1 MIELAFLAL
10 WDRLVNWGLAPIVA
24 TRAVA
29 ADGRAL
35 RSVLSQSANQWRLA
49 NGFAEIDALQPA
61 NERCTAR
68 LRLPLGLHVRA
79 SLSAAPRTPRVL
91 VTDLAI
97 GDRPIGWAT
106 WILSPGRGT
115 TEIDLAVQLASRSLA
130 TRLWLL
136 LGGRRWIARRLDM
149 ALATLA
155 TTTARA
161 LEHGVT
167 PPATE
172 PVPAPRTHRVARR
185 ASWPSARH
193 IRRLIEGPAVFP
205 QPRYEVRANDG
216 RIELR
221 RAAEA

>member
-1 MIELAFLAL
+1 MVELAFLSL
-10 WDRLVNWGLAPIVA
+10 WNRLVNWGLAPIIA

-35 RSVLSQSANQWRLA
+35 RSVLSEPAGQWHLA
-49 NGFAEIDALQPA
+49 NGFAEIDALQSA

-79 SLSAAPRTPRVL
+79 SLCAAPRTPRVL
-91 VTDLAI
+91 ESDLAI
-97 GDRPIGWAT
+97 GDRTIGWAT

-115 TEIDLAVQLASRSLA
+115 TEVDLAVQLASRGLA

-161 LEHGVT
+161 LEHRVT
-167 PPATE
+167 PPGTE
-172 PVPAPRTHRVARR
+172 LVPKPRTHRVARR
-185 ASWPSARH
+185 ASRPLTRRPIAR
-193 IRRLIEGPAVFP
+193 RPAVRSDP
-205 QPRYEVRANDG
+205 ERPAR
-216 RIELR
+216 
-221 RAAEA
+221 